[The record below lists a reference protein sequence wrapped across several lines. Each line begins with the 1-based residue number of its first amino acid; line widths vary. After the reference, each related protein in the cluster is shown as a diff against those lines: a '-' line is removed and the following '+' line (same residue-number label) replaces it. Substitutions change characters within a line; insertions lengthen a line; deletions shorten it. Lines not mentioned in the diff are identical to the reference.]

1 MEPTSPVS
9 LTSPRSPISRGLSRR
24 SFARILG
31 TGLATAAFVPTLV
44 EAAQAPPGP
53 ILAPAASPAAAPA
66 AVPGLPVDDLV
77 RLSANENPY
86 GPSPAAFAAIQGAF
100 DRSYR
105 YPDDE
110 LEALSAAVARSHG
123 VGRDQVLLGAGSSE
137 ILRLAAT
144 AFTGHGR
151 PVVVADPTFEAI
163 QRYAAAVGAEAV
175 QVPLTADHRHDLVKM
190 AAVAKAGLVYLCN
203 PNNPTASV
211 TPKGEVRA
219 FLKAVPPTT
228 AVLVDEAYFHY
239 AESPDYESVLPL
251 LPEHPN
257 LIVTRT
263 FSKIHGMA
271 GLRCGY
277 AVGLKNAIERL
288 RVYQAYDSLNL
299 MVLVAARASLGD
311 AAHLEESRQ
320 KNHDVR
326 GRVCSAL
333 DGMGLRYIP
342 SAANFLMIDLKR
354 EVKPVRE
361 ALRAQKV
368 EVGRVFQAMPNH
380 LRVTVGTGEQ
390 MERFLAAFKQVMA

>member
-1 MEPTSPVS
+1 METM
-9 LTSPRSPISRGLSRR
+9 SRGLSRR

-31 TGLATAAFVPTLV
+31 TGLATAALAPTV
-44 EAAQAPPGP
+44 GGAQEAQPGP
-53 ILAPAASPAAAPA
+53 RPVPAPVPA
-66 AVPGLPVDDLV
+66 PGAMPVDDLV

-100 DRSYR
+100 GRACR

-110 LEALSAAVARSHG
+110 LEALSEEIARSHG
-123 VGRDQVLLGAGSSE
+123 VNRNQVLLGAGSSE
-137 ILRLAAT
+137 ILKLAAA
-144 AFTGHGR
+144 AFTAPGR
-151 PVVVADPTFEAI
+151 AVVVAEPTFEAI
-163 QRYAAAVGAEAV
+163 LRYATTAGAETV
-175 QVPLTADHRHDLVKM
+175 KVPLTADHRHDLTKM
-190 AAVAKAGLVYLCN
+190 AAVRKAGLVYVCN
-203 PNNPTASV
+203 PNNPTASI

-219 FLKAVPPTT
+219 FLKALPPTT
-228 AVLVDEAYFHY
+228 AALVDEAYFHY
-239 AESPDYESVLPL
+239 AESPDYETVLPL
-251 LPEHPN
+251 IAEHPN
-257 LIVTRT
+257 LIVART

-277 AVGLKNAIERL
+277 AVALKETVERL
-288 RVYQAYDSLNL
+288 KAHQAYDSLNL

-311 AAHLEESRQ
+311 AAHLEQSRL
-320 KNHDVR
+320 KNRDVR

-342 SAANFLMIDLKR
+342 SSANFLMIDLRR

-368 EVGRVFQAMPNH
+368 DVGRVFPSMPNH
-380 LRVTVGTGEQ
+380 LRVTVGTAEQ